1 MKATSSAVPT
11 RSETALFL
19 IAALIAIYAIS
30 QFLRNSIGVIAS
42 DLARELGLSAT
53 QTGLLSSAFFLSFAA
68 AQIPVGIAI
77 DRYGPK
83 RTMLAT
89 AVLAVV
95 GTALFSLAPAGNA
108 LIAARALIGLG
119 CSTFFMAPLV
129 IYARR
134 FPPERFAVLTSMQ
147 MGFANIGT
155 LSATAP
161 LAYSAATFGW
171 RATFFAVACLTAV
184 IALVIVFAVPKDPH
198 SGRARESW
206 GAAFRGVAAA
216 LKVRSFWPVFF
227 VHLTAYSC
235 FATMVGLWGG
245 PWLTDVH
252 GADLAEKGNILFIG
266 AGAQMCGLLIWGA
279 MDRYW
284 GSYKRP
290 VLAGGTAAVIL
301 MAVVTFLPMDRMS
314 AAVWFGLFGLFVSFT
329 PIMTAHG
336 KSLFP
341 PELTGRGITLMNIG
355 VMGGAFLSQTV
366 TGILMD
372 AVGRSETGAYLPEG
386 YRLIFGA
393 LGAWLALSLVFYSR
407 AIDPHPSRHASRA

>member
-1 MKATSSAVPT
+1 MTSLSRAAPART
-11 RSETALFL
+11 ETALLL
-19 IAALIAIYAIS
+19 IVALVAIYAVS
-30 QFLRNSIGVIAS
+30 QFLRNSVGVIAH

-53 QTGLLSSAFFLSFAA
+53 QIGLLSSSFFLSFAA

-89 AVLAVV
+89 SMLAIA
-95 GTALFSLAPAGNA
+95 GTALFAVAPSAPA
-108 LIAARALIGLG
+108 LIASRALMGLG

-134 FPPERFAVLTSMQ
+134 FPPERFAGLTSLQ

-161 LAYSAATFGW
+161 LAASAVAFGW
-171 RATFFAVACLTAV
+171 RSSFLGVALLTVAVALAV
-184 IALVIVFAVPKDPH
+184 AWAVPRDA
-198 SGRARESW
+198 GTDRERESW
-206 GAAFRGVAAA
+206 AETFRGVGAA

-227 VHLTAYSC
+227 VHLTAYSS

-252 GADLAEKGNILFIG
+252 GADLTTRGNILLVG
-266 AGAQMCGLLIWGA
+266 AAAQMAGLLLWGA

-290 VLAGGTAAVIL
+290 VLLGGGASVLLLAVLALFPLDRAA
-301 MAVVTFLPMDRMS
+301 AP
-314 AAVWFGLFGLFVSFT
+314 VWFGLFGLSIAFT
-329 PIMTAHG
+329 PILTAHG

-341 PELTGRGITLMNIG
+341 PQLTGRGITLMNIG
-355 VMGGAFLSQTV
+355 SIGGAFLSQSV
-366 TGILMD
+366 TGLLMD
-372 AVGRSETGAYLPEG
+372 AVGAGEGGIYLPEG
-386 YRLIFGA
+386 YRAVFAA
-393 LGAWLALSLVFYSR
+393 LAGWLFLSLLIYR
-407 AIDPHPSRHASRA
+407 GAIDPHPSTHAYKA

>member
-1 MKATSSAVPT
+1 MTSSSRAAPART
-11 RSETALFL
+11 ETALVL
-19 IAALIAIYAIS
+19 IVALVAIYAVS
-30 QFLRNSIGVIAS
+30 QFLRNSVGVIAH

-53 QTGLLSSAFFLSFAA
+53 QIGLLSSCFFLAFAA

-89 AVLAVV
+89 SVLAVS
-95 GTALFSLAPAGNA
+95 GTALFALAPSAPA
-108 LIAARALIGLG
+108 LIASRALMGLG

-134 FPPERFAVLTSMQ
+134 FPLERFAGLTSLQ

-161 LAYSAATFGW
+161 LAASAAYFGW
-171 RATFFAVACLTAV
+171 RASFLGVAVLTALVALAVAW
-184 IALVIVFAVPKDPH
+184 AVPRDRKM
-198 SGRARESW
+198 GERESW
-206 GAAFRGVAAA
+206 AAALRGVRAA

-227 VHLTAYSC
+227 VQLTAYSS

-252 GADLAEKGNILFIG
+252 GADLTARGNILLVG
-266 AGAQMCGLLIWGA
+266 AAAQMAGLLLWGV

-290 VLAGGTAAVIL
+290 VLLGGGVS
-301 MAVVTFLPMDRMS
+301 VFLLAIVALLPLDRLS
-314 AAVWFGLFGLFVSFT
+314 ASVWFGLFGLSIAFT
-329 PIMTAHG
+329 PILTAHG

-341 PELTGRGITLMNIG
+341 PQLTGRGITLMNIG
-355 VMGGAFLSQTV
+355 SIGGAFLSQSM
-366 TGILMD
+366 TGLLMD
-372 AVGRSETGAYLPEG
+372 VVGRGEGGAYLPVG
-386 YRLIFGA
+386 YRAVFAA
-393 LGAWLALSLVFYSR
+393 LGGWLLLSLLIYR
-407 AIDPHPSRHASRA
+407 GAIDPHPSRHAHKA

>member
-1 MKATSSAVPT
+1 MNSSSSVAPA
-11 RSETALFL
+11 RSETALLL
-19 IAALIAIYAIS
+19 ILALIAIYAVS
-30 QFLRNSIGVIAS
+30 QFLRNSIGVIAH
-42 DLARELGLSAT
+42 DLARQLDLTAT
-53 QTGLLSSAFFLSFAA
+53 QIGLLSSTFFFSFAA

-89 AVLAVV
+89 AVLAVA
-95 GTALFSLAPAGNA
+95 GTALFAMAPSAA
-108 LIAARALIGLG
+108 TLIASRAVMGLG

-134 FPPERFAVLTSMQ
+134 FPPERFAGLTSLQ

-161 LAYSAATFGW
+161 LAASAAFFGW
-171 RATFFAVACLTAV
+171 RASFLGVAVLTALV
-184 IALVIVFAVPKDPH
+184 ALAIVWAVPKDTVA
-198 SGRARESW
+198 GRGEQETWAST
-206 GAAFRGVAAA
+206 FRGVGKA
-216 LKVRSFWPVFF
+216 LRVRSFWPVFF

-252 GADLAEKGNILFIG
+252 GADLTARGNILLIG
-266 AGAQMCGLLIWGA
+266 AAAQMIGLLLWGV

-290 VLAGGTAAVIL
+290 VLFGGGATVLLLAI
-301 MAVVTFLPMDRMS
+301 VTLFPLDRTS
-314 AAVWFGLFGLFVSFT
+314 ATVWFGLFGLFVAFT
-329 PIMTAHG
+329 PILTAHG

-355 VMGGAFLSQTV
+355 SIGGAFLSQSV
-366 TGILMD
+366 TGLLMD
-372 AVGRSETGAYLPEG
+372 AVGRAENGVYLPEG
-386 YRLIFGA
+386 YRVVFA
-393 LGAWLALSLVFYSR
+393 SLGGWLLLSLLFYR
-407 AIDPHPSRHASRA
+407 GAIDPHPSRHAA